1 MQLIIIYLVWKEAL
15 HVWKISLTANLY
27 ISLPF
32 LFSLVLLNLFV
43 WIPLVGQ
50 LSALIESYLIF
61 SYVVFISKLY
71 IRRGGNIEGFEED
84 LRSANLLSPVL
95 SYPRE
100 VIGVLVAQIFLTV
113 VALLVSLVILSA
125 GGALSVIKPLL
136 EGGDVSWKGLLLS
149 LLIAVFL
156 YFSIVSS
163 FPIFFGRAMLRGK
176 GFSGTLSTFIS
187 SLWAEIS
194 WRTMLSWD
202 YIKSSIVVSLIT
214 FGFLLLHLV
223 LLIPPLFLF
232 GPILTFLTVHF
243 LYTFGTVACLRLL
256 RS

>member
-1 MQLIIIYLVWKEAL
+1 MWREALYVWKD
-15 HVWKISLTANLY
+15 SLTVNPSL
-27 ISLPF
+27 SLPF
-32 LFSLVLLNLFV
+32 TALLFLLNLLF
-43 WIPLVGQ
+43 WIPILGQ
-50 LSALIESYLIF
+50 LSALLETFLIF

-71 IRRGGNIEGFEED
+71 IDSRGNRETFSSR
-84 LRSANLLSPVL
+84 LASASLGSLIF
-95 SYPRE
+95 SYTAE
-100 VIGVLVAQIFLTV
+100 TIGVLVAQLFLTFL
-113 VALLVSLVILSA
+113 AFIISLIILSA
-125 GGALSVIKPLL
+125 GGFMSLILPLL

-214 FGFLLLHLV
+214 FGFLMLHLV
-223 LLIPPLFLF
+223 LLIPPLLLF

-243 LYTFGTVACLRLL
+243 LYTFGTVACFRLL